1 MRKWRHRSPLPG
13 PSALVVAVARLT
25 RHTDTISET
34 AGRTTPLG
42 AQNSGAEGEF
52 FDIDL
57 SSLRWFVVAGMRLP
71 RPRNRAMHLLIPP
84 EMLSAAAQL
93 AVYFVTIVAALMSF
107 MMTARG

>member
-1 MRKWRHRSPLPG
+1 MAG
-13 PSALVVAVARLT
+13 LT
-25 RHTDTISET
+25 RFADTISET

-42 AQNSGAEGEF
+42 ARNSGAEGEF

-57 SSLRWFVVAGMRLP
+57 SSLRSFVVAGVRLP
-71 RPRNRAMHLLIPP
+71 KPRNRAMHLLIPP

-93 AVYFVTIVAALMSF
+93 AVYFATIVAALISF